1 MAEPRELVAYL
12 NGRVLPQSQVVAT
25 YQGKDLQ
32 SSDGFYDTERTFNGQ
47 LFKLPQ
53 HLERLYRSLAAAEVD
68 PGLRL
73 EDMEAATMK
82 LLDANRPLLGTGDE
96 LVVTQVVSLSPI
108 QTADEIPTVNVVI
121 SCQLLDFS
129 DFAESYVQGVRVVT
143 PATYVIPKREPQS
156 GSGGAGQQVVSLMTG
171 REGNITECA
180 GASFLFVGDGRLKLP
195 DRRDILPG
203 ISMQTV
209 LELAESLGIGVD
221 EDRYSAHDVYLAD
234 EAFVTS
240 TRYCMLPVATL
251 NGYRLGEDLPGPVTR
266 SLLNAW
272 AEMAG
277 VDFVRQAQDHLPP
290 NDTHPPP
297 DKARPLF
304 T

>member
-1 MAEPRELVAYL
+1 MDEPPELVAYL
-12 NGRVLPQSQVVAT
+12 NGRVLPQSQVVAAF
-25 YQGKDLQ
+25 QGKDLQ
-32 SSDGFYDTERTFNGQ
+32 SSGGFYDTERTFNGQ
-47 LFKLPQ
+47 LYKLPQ
-53 HLERLYRSLAAAEVD
+53 HLERLYRSLTVAEVD

-73 EDMEAATMK
+73 EEMENATRE
-82 LLDANRPLLGTGDE
+82 LLDANRHMLGAGDE

-108 QTADEIPTVNVVI
+108 QSPDEIPTVNVVI

-129 DFAESYVQGVRVVT
+129 EFAKSYVQGVRVVT
-143 PATYVIPKREPQS
+143 PATYGAPKRDSQS
-156 GSGGAGQQVVSLMTG
+156 GSSSAGQQVVSLMTG
-171 REGNITECA
+171 REGNITECD

-209 LELAESLGIGVD
+209 LELTESLGTGVD

-234 EAFVTS
+234 EAFVAS

-251 NGYRLGEDLPGPVTR
+251 NGYRLGENLPGPVTR
-266 SLLNAW
+266 RLLDAW
-272 AEMAG
+272 AKMVD
-277 VDFVRQAQDHLPP
+277 VDFVRQAQHHLPP

-297 DKARPLF
+297 DKA
-304 T
+304 